1 MFWALFRLPCEA
13 LVLIIHRMDFISAAH
28 PRLEAKA
35 GFGQQQMKHEVKLT
49 DEGEV
54 YVTNVVKKPVESP
67 QKFTALM
74 NAGMK
79 NRTTGATKMNDRSSR
94 SHLVMII
101 DVEQHNM

>member
-1 MFWALFRLPCEA
+1 MLLS
-13 LVLIIHRMDFISAAH
+13 LK
-28 PRLEAKA
+28 AKA
-35 GFGQQQMKHEVKLT
+35 SFGQQQMKHEVKLT

-54 YVTNVVKKPVESP
+54 YVTNVIKKPVESP
-67 QKFTALM
+67 EDFRALM
-74 NAGMK
+74 NAGFK

>member
-1 MFWALFRLPCEA
+1 LDAVALP
-13 LVLIIHRMDFISAAH
+13 S
-28 PRLEAKA
+28 PEAKA

-67 QKFTALM
+67 EEFMALM

-94 SHLVMII
+94 SHLVMVI
-101 DVEQHNM
+101 DVEQHSM